1 MRVTAKAKQETR
13 ERILKVAANLFQ
25 QKGFGQTTTRDIAS
39 GAKIAAGTLFN
50 YFPTKEVLALAIVGK
65 CLEAARE
72 EFRGR
77 LRGDEA
83 LDERLFAHVAA
94 SLRHLRPH
102 REYVAGLLEGS
113 LSPLGDSSADLQ
125 GADSVRRLHLDTV
138 GEQLASNGAT
148 GENGVSPLTLHLYW
162 TLFLGVVSYW
172 AADQLPQQ
180 EDTLVLLDQSMAL
193 FVASMSANTT
203 PNPEVGDGTQT
214 D

>member
-1 MRVTAKAKQETR
+1 
-13 ERILKVAANLFQ
+13 
-25 QKGFGQTTTRDIAS
+25 IAT
-39 GAKIAAGTLFN
+39 GTLFN
-50 YFPTKEVLALAIVGK
+50 YFPTKEALALAIVGK
-65 CLEAARE
+65 CLEGARD

-83 LDERLFAHVAA
+83 LDERLFAYVAT

-113 LSPLGDSSADLQ
+113 LSPLGDSAADVQ
-125 GADSVRRLHLDTV
+125 GADSVRRRHLDTV
-138 GEQLASNGAT
+138 GEQLASNGAA
-148 GENGVSPLTLHLYW
+148 GEDGVSPLSLHLYW

-172 AADQLPQQ
+172 AADPSPQQ

-193 FVASMSANTT
+193 FVASISTNAT
-203 PNPEVGDGTQT
+203 PNPEVNDGTQT